1 MTEKLL
7 DVRRVR
13 AAREQ
18 QRCARVPEI
27 VPAYVGQTGT
37 LEKGLEVPIYGVL
50 SVQRCTPTRGKDE
63 P

>member
-27 VPAYVGQTGT
+27 MPAYVGQTGT
-37 LEKGLEVPIYGVL
+37 LEKGLEVPIYDVL
-50 SVQRCTPTRGKDE
+50 SVQRGALTRGEDE

>member
-1 MTEKLL
+1 VTEELL

-27 VPAYVGQTGT
+27 MPAYVGQTGT
-37 LEKGLEVPIYGVL
+37 LEKGLEVPIYDVL
-50 SVQRCTPTRGKDE
+50 SVQWGVLTRGEDE